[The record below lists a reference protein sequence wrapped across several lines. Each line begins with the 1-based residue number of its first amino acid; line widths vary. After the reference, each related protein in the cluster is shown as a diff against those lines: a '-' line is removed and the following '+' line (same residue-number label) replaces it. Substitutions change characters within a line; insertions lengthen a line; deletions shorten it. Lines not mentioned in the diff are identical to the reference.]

1 MDKKYMDFICSLH
14 GYCIRVKEIHWSTD
28 NNAEHLLCDE
38 IEEAIHDLEDRF
50 AECAMGMTG
59 KKVKV
64 GDLKPMLPHATKLK
78 EMLKELA
85 DELGGEIASSRACVD
100 AGWIERDRQVG
111 QTGKTVRP
119 DLYIAA
125 GISGAIQ
132 HAAGMEDSELIIAI
146 NKNNT
151 APIFEVADV
160 GIVGDCNVIIP
171 KITEALKKLEK

>member
-85 DELGGEIASSRACVD
+85 DETMDMKDNLDGYQYSGLENICD
-100 AGWIERDRQVG
+100 DIMEMC
-111 QTGKTVRP
+111 GKYMYRTTQR
-119 DLYIAA
+119 
-125 GISGAIQ
+125 
-132 HAAGMEDSELIIAI
+132 
-146 NKNNT
+146 
-151 APIFEVADV
+151 
-160 GIVGDCNVIIP
+160 
-171 KITEALKKLEK
+171 